1 MKTLADLKMGESG
14 VVKRIN
20 AEPTVKRNVMSNG
33 MIKGSTVTLTG
44 KAPFGDPLVFTVNS
58 TKISLRKAEAE
69 EILLEE

>member
-20 AEPTVKRNVMSNG
+20 TEPTVKRNVMMNG

-44 KAPFGDPLVFTVNS
+44 QSPFGDPLVYTVNS
-58 TKISLRKAEAE
+58 TKISLRKVEAE
-69 EILLEE
+69 QILLVD